1 MKKLFFA
8 VFSAFAAL
16 ALLISIGAYRTQAKE
31 LTSQVKISQ
40 VKDEGEKISYH
51 WEIDN
56 GVEVGDTFTISM
68 PEDVKFASSAFS
80 SMKNASGEEIA
91 TGKVSDDGKTL
102 TITLKELKETYHSGS
117 NGIEITRLVKTKNVL
132 SRLVQNLQS

>member
-40 VKDEGEKISYH
+40 VK
-51 WEIDN
+51 
-56 GVEVGDTFTISM
+56 
-68 PEDVKFASSAFS
+68 PEAKRFH
-80 SMKNASGEEIA
+80 I
-91 TGKVSDDGKTL
+91 TGKLTMAWKSVIHSQFLCQRTL
-102 TITLKELKETYHSGS
+102 SLL
-117 NGIEITRLVKTKNVL
+117 LL
-132 SRLVQNLQS
+132 LLAQ

>member
-40 VKDEGEKISYH
+40 VKAEGEKISYH

-80 SMKNASGEEIA
+80 SMKNC
-91 TGKVSDDGKTL
+91 
-102 TITLKELKETYHSGS
+102 
-117 NGIEITRLVKTKNVL
+117 
-132 SRLVQNLQS
+132 

>member
-40 VKDEGEKISYH
+40 VTTEGEKDFISLG
-51 WEIDN
+51 N
-56 GVEVGDTFTISM
+56 
-68 PEDVKFASSAFS
+68 
-80 SMKNASGEEIA
+80 
-91 TGKVSDDGKTL
+91 
-102 TITLKELKETYHSGS
+102 
-117 NGIEITRLVKTKNVL
+117 
-132 SRLVQNLQS
+132 